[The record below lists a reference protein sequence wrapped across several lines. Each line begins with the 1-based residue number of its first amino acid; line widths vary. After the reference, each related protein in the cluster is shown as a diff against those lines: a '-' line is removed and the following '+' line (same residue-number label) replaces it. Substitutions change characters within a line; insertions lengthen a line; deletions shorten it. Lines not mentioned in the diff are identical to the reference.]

1 MMDTRDIIKTVRFS
15 PLEYKKVKEKAD
27 QMGDKFSVYV
37 REAALDH
44 QIIVIEDLKE
54 FQRQLYKTGNN
65 LNQLTRLCHEGRIQ
79 CPDIQETTMLI
90 KNIFDL
96 LLQIKGG

>member
-1 MMDTRDIIKTVRFS
+1 MDTKDIIKTVRFS
-15 PLEYKKVKEKAD
+15 PKEYQQVKNKAD

-44 QIIVIEDLKE
+44 QIIVIENLKE

-79 CPDIQETTMLI
+79 CPDIDETNQLV
-90 KNIFDL
+90 KDIFDL

>member
-1 MMDTRDIIKTVRFS
+1 MDTKDIIKTVRFS
-15 PLEYKKVKEKAD
+15 PAEYKEVKEKAD

-44 QIIVIEDLKE
+44 KIVVIEDLKG
-54 FQRQLYKTGNN
+54 FQQQLYKTGNN
-65 LNQLTRLCHEGRIQ
+65 LNQLTKLCHEGRIQ
-79 CPDIQETTMLI
+79 CPDINETNRLV
-90 KNIFDL
+90 KDIFDL

>member
-1 MMDTRDIIKTVRFS
+1 MNTKDIVKTVRFS
-15 PLEYKKVKEKAD
+15 QEEYREIKKKAD

-44 QIIVIEDLKE
+44 EIVVIEDLKE
-54 FQRQLYKTGNN
+54 FQRQLYKVGNN
-65 LNQLTRLCHEGRIQ
+65 LNQLTKLCHEGRIMN
-79 CPDIQETTMLI
+79 PDIDETTKLV
-90 KNIFDL
+90 KDIFDL